1 MPEGLSCPDDF
12 KDVCIMVNASKK
24 YNANQRDRGFT
35 LIELLV
41 VISVIALLMG
51 ILLPALRK
59 ARELAKST
67 VCTSSLHSWALV
79 FGVYS
84 GDYDGKWSQ
93 WSQNHATGSWQVLL
107 KPYYSGGKMR
117 ACPAAVL
124 DIDEKVIPSL
134 VNQDTFGGARDTY
147 GGAKEAWG
155 PMWDGTTGSYGINS
169 YLWGHVSNIWTT
181 DNDKAFFWGR
191 IETSGM
197 GNNVPLL
204 MDCTWPGTLPSY
216 SDSVPPSGD
225 DGNPTQQW
233 GIGINCEMA
242 RVCLARH
249 GRAINSSFTDLSCR
263 KVPLPELWDLKWHRQ
278 WKPQFKTKEEFVDQ
292 NGRQW
297 LK

>member
-12 KDVCIMVNASKK
+12 TDVCITMNASKK
-24 YNANQRDRGFT
+24 YNASQRDRGFT

-41 VISVIALLMG
+41 VISVIALLIA
-51 ILLPALRK
+51 ILLPALNK
-59 ARELAKST
+59 ARESAKST

-93 WSQNHATGSWQVLL
+93 WPRDYTTGWWMVLL
-107 KPYYSGGKMR
+107 KPYYSVEKMR

-124 DIDEKVIPSL
+124 DIDEKVIPL
-134 VNQDTFGGARDTY
+134 QMNQDTY

-155 PMWDGTTGSYGINS
+155 PVWDGTTGSYGINH
-169 YLWGHVSNIWTT
+169 YLYGHVSNIWTT

-204 MDCTWPGTLPSY
+204 MDCTWPGTFPSY

-233 GIGINCEMA
+233 GLGINCEMA
-242 RVCLARH
+242 RVCLDRH

-263 KVPLPELWDLKWHRQ
+263 KVPLPELWDMKWHRQ

-297 LK
+297 LQ